1 MLTSALSFLLSTVFN
16 LLCFMFLLR
25 FLMQCLKCSFAN
37 QIGQIVIALTDFA
50 VKPTRKF
57 IPGWKRWDVSTLV
70 LALVAQL
77 LLQWLLL
84 LLRGFPLS
92 VAGATPWL
100 IILGTSLL
108 DVARTALD
116 IFFYAI
122 LLQAILSWVNPYHPI
137 ISALNPLTQPILSP
151 IKRILPTANG
161 IDFSPLVALILLQM
175 LNVSVVS
182 VLTYQLSTML

>member
-1 MLTSALSFLLSTVFN
+1 MLTSAMSFLLSTVFN

-25 FLMQCLKCSFAN
+25 FVMQYLKCSFAN

-50 VKPTRKF
+50 VKPARRF
-57 IPGWKRWDVSTLV
+57 IPAWKRWDIATLV
-70 LALVAQL
+70 LAFISQLV
-77 LLQWLLL
+77 LQWLLL
-84 LLRGFPLS
+84 LLHGPTLGL
-92 VAGATPWL
+92 AGNTAWVV
-100 IILGTSLL
+100 ILGSSVLGVVRNL
-108 DVARTALD
+108 VD

-137 ISALNPLTQPILSP
+137 GTALNPLTQPLLNP
-151 IKRILPTANG
+151 IRRILPATNG

-175 LNVSVVS
+175 INVSVVS